1 MSDFD
6 KQLDNAYKNKVLGT
20 LEKTVR
26 AIAFVVDAELVKA
39 TPVDTGRA
47 RSNWIPSLN
56 TPDVRLV
63 DPNQKPDISPV
74 IKSYTLDDTI
84 LISNNL
90 PYIKKLNSGSSLQ
103 APAGFV
109 DMALAKGKQAVKR

>member
-1 MSDFD
+1 MDSFD
-6 KQLDNAYKNKVLGT
+6 KQLENAYKNKVIGT

-26 AIAFVVDAELVKA
+26 AVAFVVDAELVRA

-56 TPDVRLV
+56 SPDVRLV

-74 IKSYTLDDTI
+74 IKSYKLDDTI

-90 PYIKKLNSGSSLQ
+90 PYIKNLNNGSSQQ

-109 DMALAKGKQAVKR
+109 DKALAKGKRAIKT